1 MRLAPIIL
9 TASAIAAPAASPGV
23 QPAVGSDGSGHLAW
37 RTAGDDVQAGLRGDG
52 VDPQI
57 LDGTHQR
64 RLAAARD
71 RWRAHSVRNY
81 RFRVSLSCFCPPDI
95 RAPTVI
101 FVRRGRPQQAP
112 PHLRRAAT
120 VPRLLRM
127 IQQAINNRVSGLS
140 VRYGSRGIP
149 RSISIDPS
157 RGVADD
163 ETAYAV
169 DRFHAAR

>member
-1 MRLAPIIL
+1 MRPAPIIL
-9 TASAIAAPAASPGV
+9 TAVAIAAGAASP
-23 QPAVGSDGSGHLAW
+23 
-37 RTAGDDVQAGLRGDG
+37 DVQAGLRGDR

-71 RWRAHSVRNY
+71 RWRAHRVRNY

-95 RAPTVI
+95 RAPVVI
-101 FVRRGRPQQAP
+101 LVRRGRPQEAP
-112 PHLRRAAT
+112 THLRRVAT

-127 IQQAINNRVSGLS
+127 VQQAIDDRVSGLS

-149 RSISIDPS
+149 RSISVDPS

-163 ETAYAV
+163 ESAYAV
-169 DRFHAAR
+169 DRFRAAR